1 MKPQNSILLIEDD
14 AVDVMSVRRAFK
26 KNNVTNPLYVV
37 GDGEEGLAYLRHEGK
52 FTEPGSSPRPSLI
65 LLDLNMPRMGGL
77 EMLAIIKSDPDLF
90 HIPVVILTT
99 SDSNS
104 DIQQSYQNG
113 VAGYLLKP
121 VTFDKFAQAIEIFDL
136 YWTMSEMP

>member
-1 MKPQNSILLIEDD
+1 
-14 AVDVMSVRRAFK
+14 
-26 KNNVTNPLYVV
+26 
-37 GDGEEGLAYLRHEGK
+37 
-52 FTEPGSSPRPSLI
+52 
-65 LLDLNMPRMGGL
+65 MPRMGGL